1 MATTDVVKDDLIEL
15 RTGDEVPA
23 DGTLLASVGLELN
36 EANLTGESDPV
47 AHGVGDAIMSGT
59 SVVAGSGRYHA
70 STVGA
75 DAYVNRIAADAR
87 KFTRT
92 RSEIQE
98 SINTLL
104 KYITWVIAVALPITI
119 WSQWRTV
126 GEQGWQEV
134 VIRSAAGVVGLVPE
148 GLVLLTSVAF
158 LLSAVQ
164 LTRRNVLVQQLP
176 AVEGLARVD
185 IVCIDKTGT
194 LTVGEIAFE
203 RVTALDGHDDDEIRC
218 ALGALADDPNAN
230 GTLTAVGA
238 ALESPGW
245 SRTQT
250 DPLQLRA
257 QVERGLLRGA

>member
-1 MATTDVVKDDLIEL
+1 
-15 RTGDEVPA
+15 
-23 DGTLLASVGLELN
+23 
-36 EANLTGESDPV
+36 
-47 AHGVGDAIMSGT
+47 MSGT

-87 KFTRT
+87 RFTRT
-92 RSEIQE
+92 RSEIQD

-126 GEQGWQEV
+126 GDQGWQEV

-164 LTRRNVLVQQLP
+164 LTRRKCSCRSSPPWRGSRGSTSSASTRP
-176 AVEGLARVD
+176 AR
-185 IVCIDKTGT
+185 
-194 LTVGEIAFE
+194 
-203 RVTALDGHDDDEIRC
+203 
-218 ALGALADDPNAN
+218 
-230 GTLTAVGA
+230 
-238 ALESPGW
+238 
-245 SRTQT
+245 
-250 DPLQLRA
+250 
-257 QVERGLLRGA
+257 